1 MIHLCLEGQEAVF
14 ETCGWIEVLQS
25 RIEHGLDG
33 RCQVGQL
40 VSCTISA
47 VEVKVRSVE
56 VAVWLDGWGEAE
68 NRLLVEHSEAADE
81 ATLAVP
87 LSALH
92 IAHLFLSSGLPCFTL
107 PRLQCLG
114 RSILLIESP
123 KADWTSA
130 TQ

>member
-1 MIHLCLEGQEAVF
+1 M
-14 ETCGWIEVLQS
+14 
-25 RIEHGLDG
+25 
-33 RCQVGQL
+33 
-40 VSCTISA
+40 SCTISA

-68 NRLLVEHSEAADE
+68 NRLVEHSEAADE

-87 LSALH
+87 LSALLH
-92 IAHLFLSSGLPCFTL
+92 VAHLFLSSGLPFFTL
-107 PRLQCLG
+107 PRWQCLG